1 MIAIITDD
9 IRNSWAIDS
18 KEATALE
25 LKLNVTSKGHL
36 WKAIGD
42 DLFAIGTNKETA
54 KTRVVVNTEQFEFL
68 KMLHEREGGWESC
81 RDL

>member
-1 MIAIITDD
+1 MIAVITDD
-9 IRNSWAIDS
+9 IKNSWAIDS

-25 LKLNVTSKGHL
+25 LKLNVTSKAFL
-36 WKAIGD
+36 WKTVGD

-54 KTRVVVNTEQFEFL
+54 KTRVIVSKEQFDFL
-68 KMLHEREGGWESC
+68 KMLHQREGGWEAC